1 VSSYLPGFRDLEK
14 KINEGHDEASDNL
27 TFLNTLYEPCSK
39 IEKSE
44 PKDIPKILPDV
55 LNSVRLIWELSR
67 YYNSTERMQGLLT
80 KISN

>member
-1 VSSYLPGFRDLEK
+1 MSSYLPGFRELEK

-27 TFLNTLYEPCSK
+27 MFLNTLYEPCSK

-55 LNSVRLIWELSR
+55 LNSVRLIWELSK
-67 YYNSTERMQGLLT
+67 YYNSTERM
-80 KISN
+80 